1 MLKRRCMAGCII
13 LFLCLGFVAP
23 IELKAEKSDFHYKET
38 KIDKRILK
46 NNLFTR
52 VSISKGKY
60 YSLKRFV
67 SILKN
72 SNNSKHYD
80 VSYVSSDMK
89 EDKKAIL
96 SGKGLTIR
104 KQSFKAVKTG
114 TFRLKVKVNGNSYIF
129 PLWVV
134 EPYYKMDF
142 QNVGKIS
149 LKKYVMW
156 ESTMAF
162 IEDTD
167 VINKI
172 MHEINRA
179 RYSFDVECSLRSN
192 VECDDYFVSL
202 YSKDGRILES
212 IMLCPHKIVRSRSTW
227 TADISAA
234 KECFDYI
241 SAVYNDAWNIQLE
254 WQAGKR

>member
-1 MLKRRCMAGCII
+1 MKRFAAIYMIFMMI
-13 LFLCLGFVAP
+13 MSLLCFQQSEAK
-23 IELKAEKSDFHYKET
+23 IKNIQYKET
-38 KIDKRILK
+38 KVEEKIVR
-46 NNLFTR
+46 NTMFTG

-72 SNNSKHYD
+72 INNSKRYD

-104 KQSFKAVKTG
+104 EQSFKAVKTG
-114 TFRLKVKVNGNSYIF
+114 TFRLKVKVNGNSHIF

-156 ESTMAF
+156 ESTMVF

-172 MHEINRA
+172 MNEINRA
-179 RYSFDVECSLRSN
+179 RYSFDVECSLQSN

-202 YSKDGRILES
+202 YSKDGRRLES

-227 TADISAA
+227 TADISAT

-241 SAVYNDAWNIQLE
+241 SAAYNDAWNIQLE

>member
-1 MLKRRCMAGCII
+1 MKRFAAIYMIFMMI
-13 LFLCLGFVAP
+13 MSLLCFQQSEAK
-23 IELKAEKSDFHYKET
+23 IKNIQYKET
-38 KIDKRILK
+38 KVEEKIVR
-46 NNLFTR
+46 NTMFTG
-52 VSISKGKY
+52 VSIRKGKY

-67 SILKN
+67 SVLKN
-72 SNNSKHYD
+72 INNSKRYD

-104 KQSFKAVKTG
+104 EQSFKAVKTG
-114 TFRLKVKVNGNSYIF
+114 TFRLKVKVNGNSHIF

-142 QNVGKIS
+142 LNVGKIS

-156 ESTMAF
+156 ESTMVF

-227 TADISAA
+227 TADISAT

-241 SAVYNDAWNIQLE
+241 SAAYNDAWNIQLE

>member
-1 MLKRRCMAGCII
+1 MKRFAAIYMIFMMI
-13 LFLCLGFVAP
+13 MSLLCFQQSEAK
-23 IELKAEKSDFHYKET
+23 IKNIQYKET
-38 KIDKRILK
+38 KVEEKIVR
-46 NNLFTR
+46 NTMFTG

-67 SILKN
+67 SVLKN
-72 SNNSKHYD
+72 INNSKRYD

-104 KQSFKAVKTG
+104 EQSFKAVKTG
-114 TFRLKVKVNGNSYIF
+114 TFRLKVKVNGNSHIF

-142 QNVGKIS
+142 LNVGKIS

-156 ESTMAF
+156 ESTMVF

-227 TADISAA
+227 TADISAT

-241 SAVYNDAWNIQLE
+241 SAAYNDAWNIQLE